1 MLGLVVLRRY
11 VVFAEICGQRY
22 NKSTMGKTQSKP
34 EERDTSP
41 HVSGDM
47 SLNTDY
53 SSHYAFMSIHQGT
66 LGVACML
73 LGGLMLAFLL
83 WRRHL
88 KLRAAKETISV
99 LKRKSRNQRAL
110 PAPEPETIEIA

>member
-1 MLGLVVLRRY
+1 
-11 VVFAEICGQRY
+11 
-22 NKSTMGKTQSKP
+22 MGSPQSKP
-34 EERDTSP
+34 EDKDTSP

-66 LGVACML
+66 LVVACML

-110 PAPEPETIEIA
+110 PAPDPEPIEIA